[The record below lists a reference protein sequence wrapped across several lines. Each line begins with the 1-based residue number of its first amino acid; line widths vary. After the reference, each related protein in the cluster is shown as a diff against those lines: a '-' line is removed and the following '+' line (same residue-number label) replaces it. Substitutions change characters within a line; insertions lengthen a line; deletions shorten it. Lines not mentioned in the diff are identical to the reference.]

1 MTIRAP
7 VFLMII
13 AILVMVIPQIV
24 LAETVQWVA
33 PTERTDNSPLSQSE
47 IGGFRLYYT
56 DNMLDPTNYTNTV
69 DIIDPMARSVVIPD
83 STSGGR
89 AIVMTTYDTD
99 GREGPFSTALV
110 RRAPP
115 KPPTVSIAV
124 TPTDRVAPTQ

>member
-7 VFLMII
+7 IFLMII
-13 AILVMVIPQIV
+13 VILAMVIPQIV
-24 LAETVQWVA
+24 SAETVQWVA
-33 PTERTDNSPLSQSE
+33 PTERTDNSPLPQSE

-56 DNMLDPTNYTNTV
+56 DNMLDPTNYTSTV

-83 STSGGR
+83 SSGGR

-115 KPPTVSIAV
+115 KPPIVSIAV
-124 TPTDRVAPTQ
+124 TPTDRVVPIQ